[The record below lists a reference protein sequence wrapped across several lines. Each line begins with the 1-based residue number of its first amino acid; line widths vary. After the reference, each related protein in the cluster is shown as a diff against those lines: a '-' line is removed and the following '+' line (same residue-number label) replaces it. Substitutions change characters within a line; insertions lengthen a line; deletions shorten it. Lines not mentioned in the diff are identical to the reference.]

1 MIATRVLPLVPG
13 AVAAFDAQ
21 VFFDAFGVG
30 KSVRPYG
37 RKETIF
43 RQGDAGHDV
52 FFVESGG
59 VKLSVASKTNGEA
72 VVGTLGPGDFFG
84 EECLAGQPIRLSTA
98 AAITPSVIRSINK
111 RRMSQL
117 LHTHPAMCDRFIANM
132 LSRTMRI
139 EDDLARQL
147 FKTNGMREV
156 L

>member
-1 MIATRVLPLVPG
+1 MLVMRVPQTTPG
-13 AVAAFDAQ
+13 AFAALDAQ
-21 VFFDAFGVG
+21 AFFDAFGVG
-30 KSVRPYG
+30 RSAREYG

-98 AAITPSVIRSINK
+98 TAITPSVIRSINK

-117 LHTHPAMCDRFIANM
+117 LHTHPAMCDRFISNM
-132 LSRTMRI
+132 LSRTRRV

-147 FKTNGMREV
+147 FKTNGLREV

>member
-1 MIATRVLPLVPG
+1 MIVTRVLPAALG
-13 AVAAFDAQ
+13 AFAAFDAQ
-21 VFFDAFGVG
+21 AFFDGFGVG
-30 KSVRPYG
+30 KSAREYG
-37 RKETIF
+37 RTETIF

-98 AAITPSVIRSINK
+98 TAITPGVIRSINK
-111 RRMSQL
+111 RKMSQL
-117 LHTHPAMCDRFIANM
+117 LHTHPAMCDRFISNM
-132 LSRTMRI
+132 LSRTMRV
-139 EDDLARQL
+139 EGDLARQL
-147 FKTNGMREV
+147 FRTNGMREV